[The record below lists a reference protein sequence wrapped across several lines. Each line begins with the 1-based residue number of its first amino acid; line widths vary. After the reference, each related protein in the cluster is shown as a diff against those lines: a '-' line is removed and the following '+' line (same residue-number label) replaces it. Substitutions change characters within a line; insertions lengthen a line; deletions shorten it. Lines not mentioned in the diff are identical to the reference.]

1 MTDLLTRP
9 TTTATTPQPP
19 VARPLTVSAVI
30 AGVGSAGATLLT
42 CMAVAVAG
50 WFIADAGAHGQ
61 TNGALRTGAY
71 IWLLGHGARLD
82 LNGVPIGIV
91 PLGLTA
97 VFALA
102 AYRSGRWAGTTSQPV
117 TDDKSWAIGATVS
130 TGIYV
135 IIAVLTCVLA
145 GQGPATASLGRAL
158 VGSLLVGGLAG
169 SAGMAVGAGRF
180 GVWMGRIPGWVRAV
194 AGGAMAA
201 VLALFAVSA
210 GLVAV
215 SLALSWN
222 DAATVLSALHLHTG
236 DALMYTLVAL
246 VVTPNAALLGT
257 SYILGPGFVVG
268 AGTLVSPSAVA
279 LGPMPAFPLL
289 AALPNAGQQPW
300 WFQLVLAL
308 PVLAGAVGG
317 GLAQRH
323 YAVTAWDS
331 AALRGFG
338 VGLAAALVTTALVA
352 LAGGP
357 MGTGELTHVG
367 APLGQ
372 VFVIAVGAMSIG
384 GLLGGL
390 AVTWWQRRH

>member
-1 MTDLLTRP
+1 
-9 TTTATTPQPP
+9 
-19 VARPLTVSAVI
+19 
-30 AGVGSAGATLLT
+30 
-42 CMAVAVAG
+42 MAVAVAG